1 LANLVEG
8 YYAAP
13 DGLAADAE
21 ATPQQWFAYLQSRF
35 TAIERSKYCD
45 GRTRP
50 MSGSRSTTPRKAWLD
65 TLWSYYEGD
74 PPLPQINTDYAELF
88 TEVLRRARCNYAPS
102 IVGPMVDRM
111 ELQAISTRSDEDTNG
126 DDIAAEIME
135 ETGFDA
141 MFKDLLG
148 FVFGMAE
155 GYGMVV
161 PGTEDGPLLTVPEV
175 DGTPVPMIHA
185 IDPRR
190 CYGEPDP
197 VNPIRLRAALV
208 YDYEPVTRANLAH
221 MFLPGRK
228 YTMRQK
234 FGTLAWD
241 WTNMDNP
248 EPTEV
253 PDNLGGIPIVRF
265 DNFHHLG
272 EYEPHIDLLD
282 RLIDITLRRD
292 VGMWYQALRSR
303 AVMVDEDEDDYDE
316 AASVVVADQTLA
328 PKTKQDWKEL
338 ALQAG
343 PGSFMKFPK
352 ETQLWESGQT
362 DFGPFINGKTADIQ
376 ELASVT
382 STPVYLF
389 TPNEAQ
395 SSALGA
401 GLQREAATSKIKDR
415 RARLQPRLRLLWR
428 IAFAMIGQ
436 QERAKRLRFSWG
448 PIEFVTL
455 IESAEASQQATGTLS
470 TEDRLE
476 RCWQMP
482 PDERARNMQRLTAD
496 QITTAAAAAA
506 GAAQATPPGAQS
518 TTPPGRATN
527 GQQPSNG
534 SRAARPQPAP
544 TQARNGAP

>member
-1 LANLVEG
+1 MASLIDYSVG
-8 YYAAP
+8 YSPPA
-13 DGLAADAE
+13 GLDIAE
-21 ATPQQWFAYLQSRF
+21 ATPQQWFTYLQSRF
-35 TAIERSKYCD
+35 TAIDRQKYCD

-50 MSGSRSTTPRKAWLD
+50 NAGTRSTTPRKAWLD

-74 PPLPQINTDYAELF
+74 PPLPQISSDYAELF
-88 TEVLRRARCNYAPS
+88 TEVLRRARCNYAPM

-111 ELQAISTRSDEDTNG
+111 ELQAVSTRSDSDTDG
-126 DDIAAEIME
+126 DDIAAQIME

-148 FVFGMAE
+148 FVFAMAE

-161 PGTEDGPLLTVPEV
+161 PGTPDGPALTVPEV
-175 DGTPVPMIHA
+175 DGQPVPMIHA

-197 VNPIRLRAALV
+197 TNPIRLRAALV
-208 YDYEPVTRANLAH
+208 YDYEPLTRATLAH

-234 FGTLAWD
+234 YGTMAWD
-241 WTNMDNP
+241 WDEDP
-248 EPTEV
+248 EPVE
-253 PDNLGGIPIVRF
+253 DLDELGGIPIVRF

-272 EYEPHIDLLD
+272 EYESHIDLLD

-292 VGMWYQALRSR
+292 VGMWYQALRTR
-303 AVMVDEDEDDYDE
+303 AALVDEDEGDYDE
-316 AASVVVADQTLA
+316 ADSVVVGDQTGA
-328 PKTKQDWKEL
+328 PKSKTDWKEL

-343 PGSFMKFPK
+343 PGAFLKFPH
-352 ETQLWESGQT
+352 ETTLWESAQT
-362 DFGPFINGKTADIQ
+362 DFGPFINGKTADVE
-376 ELASVT
+376 ELAGVT

-395 SSALGA
+395 ASALSA

-415 RARLQPRLRLLWR
+415 RARITPRLRLLWR
-428 IAFAMIGQ
+428 IAFATIGQ
-436 QERAKRLRFSWG
+436 AERARRLRFSWG

-482 PDERARNMQRLTAD
+482 PDERARNMQRLTAE
-496 QITTAAAAAA
+496 QLVAQVAAAAAV
-506 GAAQATPPGAQS
+506 AAPQAATPPAAGNNNQ
-518 TTPPGRATN
+518 
-527 GQQPSNG
+527 
-534 SRAARPQPAP
+534 ARPRGRPQAGPQPP
-544 TQARNGAP
+544 AREAAATP